1 MGKRGVA
8 EKDFLGVIFV
18 GGVIL
23 SILALEYLAQKV
35 FICRSYIFSP

>member
-8 EKDFLGVIFV
+8 EKDLGGIFV
-18 GGVIL
+18 VGVMLGIFP
-23 SILALEYLAQKV
+23 LEYLAQKV